1 MIVLPAL
8 HSQQAF
14 PTRML
19 SKSQRLFLGFM
30 VLLLVDII
38 WVASSEVT
46 KFVYNNAEYQK
57 PFFCTYIKTS
67 MFTIY
72 LLGLCFWP
80 QWRAQLSKPP
90 VYQLLDPVADEEN
103 FYTESTSSLSDSTF
117 VPIKYPD
124 GSERNSGTDSG
135 TDSGNDASSRS
146 VRFSKLAEVKQMSE
160 EGAMEALLARLSY
173 QATLRAG
180 EAAKRAA
187 NRFPVRRVA
196 KIAFIFCI
204 LWFLANYTYQVAF
217 AYTEAGM
224 VALLSCTSSMA
235 TLLLAAAFPSNQ
247 GDHFTLSKFVAV
259 CVNLVGLVLVFIAD
273 HSFETS
279 IPVGGIYA
287 LISACFY
294 AMYLVFLRRKVDSE
308 DKMDIPMFFGF
319 VGLWNLLLLWPA
331 FFLLH
336 YSNMEK
342 FEWPNQKQWM
352 YLLLNGL
359 IGTVISEALWLW
371 GCFLTSSLIASVAM
385 SLTVPMTMVADVV
398 LKQVHY
404 SVMVYL
410 GALPVGIAFVVII
423 LLAHWENWDPVGECL
438 RRLCSRVFCCRVGHA
453 HNRAIRTPES
463 ESEQQALIGI
473 NDGDHEA

>member
-1 MIVLPAL
+1 MDEQNILT
-8 HSQQAF
+8 F
-14 PTRML
+14 TTRML
-19 SKSQRLFLGFM
+19 SKSQRLFLGFII
-30 VLLLVDII
+30 LLLVDII
-38 WVASSEVT
+38 WVASSEIT
-46 KFVYNNAEYQK
+46 KFIYKNADYEK
-57 PFFCTYIKTS
+57 PFFSTYLKTS

-80 QWRAQLSKPP
+80 QWRAQLEKPP
-90 VYQLLDPVADEEN
+90 VSYQLLDPVADEES
-103 FYTESTSSLSDSTF
+103 FYTEATSSLSDSTF
-117 VPIKYPD
+117 VPIKYAD
-124 GSERNSGTDSG
+124 GSDRGSGNDSG
-135 TDSGNDASSRS
+135 TDTGNDASSRS

-187 NRFPVRRVA
+187 NRFPVHRVA

-204 LWFLANYTYQVAF
+204 LWFLANYTYQVAL
-217 AYTEAGM
+217 AHTEAGM
-224 VALLSCTSSMA
+224 VALLSCTSSLA
-235 TLLLAAAFPSNQ
+235 TLLLAAAFPANQ

-259 CVNLVGLVLVFIAD
+259 CMNLVGLVLVFMAD
-273 HSFETS
+273 HSFEAT
-279 IPVGGIYA
+279 IPMGGLLA

-294 AMYLVFLRRKVDSE
+294 AMYLVFLRRKVDNE

-319 VGLWNLLLLWPA
+319 VGLWNLLLLWPV

-336 YSNMEK
+336 YTNLEK
-342 FEWPNQKQWM
+342 FEWPNQRQWA
-352 YLLLNGL
+352 YLLLNGI
-359 IGTVISEALWLW
+359 IGTVISEALWL

-385 SLTVPMTMVADVV
+385 SLTVPMTMFADVV

-404 SVMVYL
+404 SVILYL
-410 GALPVGIAFVVII
+410 GALPVCFAFLAIL
-423 LLAHWENWDPVGECL
+423 LLAHWENWDPLGECL
-438 RRLCSRVFCCRVGHA
+438 RRLCSRVFCCRVGYS
-453 HNRAIRTPES
+453 HNRAIRMPDC